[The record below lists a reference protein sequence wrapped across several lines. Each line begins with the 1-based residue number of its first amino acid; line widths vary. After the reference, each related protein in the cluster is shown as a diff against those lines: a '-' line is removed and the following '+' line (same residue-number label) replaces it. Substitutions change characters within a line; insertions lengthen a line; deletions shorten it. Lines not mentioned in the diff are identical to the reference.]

1 MRPAS
6 FLRQFVSQ
14 TTMNQPVGQSQASA
28 PRLAVVVSRYNESI
42 TERLLQGAL
51 QTAERAGIAQDAVQV
66 VRVPGAWEIPL
77 MARWLAESGRVDG
90 IVCLGAVIRGE
101 TTHDQHINRF
111 VSLSLGQL
119 AVESGLP
126 VGFGLLTCED
136 LQQAVQR
143 SGGAVGNKGE
153 EATEAVL
160 EMLRLR
166 SELMIRERD

>member
-1 MRPAS
+1 MHETS
-6 FLRQFVSQ
+6 
-14 TTMNQPVGQSQASA
+14 GQSQAAA

-42 TERLLQGAL
+42 TGRLLEGAL
-51 QTAERAGIAQDAVQV
+51 ETAGRAGLARDAVQV

-77 MARWLAESGRVDG
+77 MARWLAESGQVDG
-90 IVCLGAVIRGE
+90 LVCLGAVIRGE
-101 TTHDQHINRF
+101 TSHDQHINRF

-119 AVESGLP
+119 SMESGLP

-143 SGGAVGNKGE
+143 SGGAAGNKGE
-153 EATEAVL
+153 EATAAVL

-166 SELMIRERD
+166 RELVAREKA